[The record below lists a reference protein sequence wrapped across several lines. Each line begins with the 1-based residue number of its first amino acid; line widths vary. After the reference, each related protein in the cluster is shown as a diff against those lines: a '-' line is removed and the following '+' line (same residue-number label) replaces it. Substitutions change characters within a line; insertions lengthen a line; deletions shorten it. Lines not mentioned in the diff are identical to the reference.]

1 MTKPN
6 TGEVSESGQL
16 PELLT
21 VHDLS
26 GVLKISPRSIW
37 RLVRA
42 GRLPA
47 PIHLGASTRWK
58 VAEIAAWLSQ
68 DRPVDEIPRPGM
80 AADEDAAEQ

>member
-21 VHDLS
+21 VYDLS

-68 DRPVDEIPRPGM
+68 DRPADEIPRPGM
-80 AADEDAAEQ
+80 AADEGVAEQ

>member
-21 VHDLS
+21 VYDLS

-80 AADEDAAEQ
+80 AADEGVAEQ